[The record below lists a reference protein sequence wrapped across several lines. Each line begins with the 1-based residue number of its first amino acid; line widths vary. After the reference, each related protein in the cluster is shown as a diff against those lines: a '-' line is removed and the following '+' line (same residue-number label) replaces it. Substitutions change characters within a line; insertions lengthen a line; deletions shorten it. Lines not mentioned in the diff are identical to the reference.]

1 MRDLRAALTAGE
13 MEIRGRIMP
22 ASNAT
27 YLAEVATAD
36 GPVACVY
43 KPVRGERPLWDFP
56 LGTLAEREV
65 AAYTVS
71 VALGWD
77 VVPLTLLRDGP
88 HGAGMVQVWQEPVE
102 DADPVDLCP
111 PGEVPA
117 GYRHVLDAEDGAGNE
132 VSLVHEDSPALRR
145 MALFDVLVNN
155 ADRKGGHVLAMA
167 DGHRFGVDHGI
178 CFHTDYKLRTVLWGW
193 AEEPL
198 TGEDVDAVEC
208 LLRSLEADAGLGGA
222 LGELIAEEEVVALRG
237 RCHELLREGR
247 MPSPAGHWPAIP
259 WPAF

>member
-1 MRDLRAALTAGE
+1 M
-13 MEIRGRIMP
+13 
-22 ASNAT
+22 
-27 YLAEVATAD
+27 
-36 GPVACVY
+36 
-43 KPVRGERPLWDFP
+43 WDYP

-65 AAYTVS
+65 AANTVS
-71 VALGWD
+71 LALGWD

-88 HGAGMVQVWQEPVE
+88 HGGGMVQVWQEPVE

-117 GYRHVLDAEDGAGNE
+117 GYRHVLDAEDGGGND

-145 MALFDVLVNN
+145 MAVFDVLVNN
-155 ADRKGGHVLAMA
+155 ADRKGGHVLPMA
-167 DGHRFGVDHGI
+167 DGHRYGVDHGI

-193 AEEPL
+193 ADEAL
-198 TGEDVDAVEC
+198 THHETTAVEC
-208 LLRSLEADAGLGGA
+208 VLAGLAHGA
-222 LGELIAEEEVVALRG
+222 PLAVELEDLLAEEEVAALRR
-237 RCHELLREGR
+237 RCRRLLRDGR